1 MLKSYATFSDYIT
14 VFQGTLIKDEE
25 SFNRYCIQASQILRK
40 RTFGRSDLPQYQS
53 QDEIMMCAC
62 ALCDLLCIEVA
73 ETTAS
78 GKRISAETVGDHSL
92 SYQLQSKQEHMEEQ
106 ERTIQTWLGM
116 TGMLYAGV
124 SLMEVGGRV

>member
-14 VFQGTLIKDEE
+14 SYLGTFIKDEE

-53 QDEIMMCAC
+53 LDELVMCTC
-62 ALCDLLCIEVA
+62 ALCDLLCKEAA
-73 ETTAS
+73 EATAS
-78 GKRISAETVGDHSL
+78 GKRITAETVGDHSQ
-92 SYQLQSKQEHMEEQ
+92 SYQLQSKQERMEEQ
-106 ERTIQTWLGM
+106 ERMIQTWLGM

-124 SLMEVGGRV
+124 TLMEYGG